1 MTSPVLLVTCA
12 ALPDG
17 EPGGEHLLEALDA
30 RGIAARWVAWD
41 DPSVDWAAAPLVAVR
56 STWDYDQRL
65 GEFLAWAERV
75 GAEAGDR
82 LLNGS
87 AVFGWNADKRYLA
100 ELYAAGLP
108 VVPTLVAE
116 DEGELPPAIATYEH
130 AVVKSTVGAG
140 GRGVVVFDGVPGG
153 PEELD
158 ESALLAGPWVVQPL
172 VESIRTV
179 GEHSVFVLGGRAQG
193 QVRKL
198 PAGEEIRVHEEY
210 GGASA
215 PVELDPQAAARAATV
230 VSHVERTHGWTL
242 DYARV
247 DLLHFEGRWVVSELE
262 LIEPGL
268 YLDVRPELAP
278 AFADV
283 VAARLALS

>member
-1 MTSPVLLVTCA
+1 MTAPVLLVTCA
-12 ALPDG
+12 DLPDG
-17 EPGGEHLLEALDA
+17 EPGGHLLLEALAA
-30 RGIAARWVAWD
+30 RDIPARWVAWD
-41 DPSVDWAAAPLVAVR
+41 DAGVDWAGAPLVAVR
-56 STWDYDQRL
+56 SAWDYDQRPA
-65 GEFLAWAERV
+65 EFLAWARRV
-75 GAEAGDR
+75 ADAVGDR
-82 LLNGS
+82 LLNG
-87 AVFGWNADKRYLA
+87 AEVFAWNADKRYLA
-100 ELYAAGLP
+100 ELYATGLP

-116 DEGELPPAIATYEH
+116 DEGELPPAIATYEQ

-153 PEELD
+153 PDDLD

-172 VESIRTV
+172 VESIRSV

-193 QVRKL
+193 QVRKV

-210 GGASA
+210 GGSST
-215 PVELDPQAAARAATV
+215 PVDLDPQAAACASMVLAHIERA
-230 VSHVERTHGWTL
+230 HGWRL

-247 DLLHFEGRWVVSELE
+247 DLLQHEGRWVVGELE

-268 YLDVRPELAP
+268 YLDVRPELAGT
-278 AFADV
+278 FADV